1 MPLRYL
7 KNPQTDNMGTEKT
20 SISLLVG
27 NPTAGHQPVTLGYVN
42 VFTPKENLSGKLKYS
57 TRITIPKSDKKLV
70 ATIQQAIT
78 ELTATAT
85 RLSGNK
91 LPPKFEVNFRD
102 GDTDNEKNDESL
114 EGCYYLSAS
123 SDGEKKAPGCVKREN
138 GMLLPATDDD
148 IFSGCKAIV
157 DISIFLYG
165 IPDASKC
172 GGKRGI
178 SFGLN
183 NIMKAPGGERI
194 GGARSAESA
203 FGGIEIGEDESYL

>member
-1 MPLRYL
+1 MA
-7 KNPQTDNMGTEKT
+7 TEKT

-57 TRITIPKSDKKLV
+57 VRITVPKTDKKLV
-70 ATIQQAIT
+70 SEIQKAIEELKAVTI
-78 ELTATAT
+78 

-91 LPPKFEVNFRD
+91 MPAKFDIFLRD

-114 EGCYYLSAS
+114 KGCYYFSAS

-138 GMLLPATDDD
+138 GMLLPATDAD

-157 DISIFLYG
+157 DVNFFIYG
-165 IPDASKC
+165 VPDATKT

-178 SFGLN
+178 SAGLN

-194 GGARSAESA
+194 GGARSAEAA
-203 FGGIEIGEDESYL
+203 FGDIEIGEDESYL

>member
-1 MPLRYL
+1 MA
-7 KNPQTDNMGTEKT
+7 TEKT

-27 NPTAGHQPVTLGYVN
+27 NPTAGFQPVTLGYVN

-57 TRITIPKSDKKLV
+57 TRITIAKSDTKLV
-70 ATIQQAIT
+70 AEIKRIIE
-78 ELTATAT
+78 ELKATT
-85 RLSGNK
+85 VRMCGNK
-91 LPPKFEVNFRD
+91 MPAKFDVFLRD

-114 EGCYYLSAS
+114 KGCYYFSAS
-123 SDGEKKAPGCVKREN
+123 SDGEKKAPGCVKRES
-138 GMLLPATDDD
+138 GMLLPATEDD

-157 DISIFLYG
+157 DVNFFIYG
-165 IPDASKC
+165 VPDATKT

-178 SFGLN
+178 SAGLS

-203 FGGIEIGEDESYL
+203 FGDIEIGDSNEPDYM